1 MDCEHFQNQ
10 DNDIQKD
17 NPLVDFRKSFQN
29 KINDIQ
35 NDNTLLN
42 FGKSDNVV
50 SQKHNIYKKPAKII
64 DIDWKVYRIGAF
76 IFFILSF
83 VVMKYLVDHFKE
95 QIDDVELLSI
105 LKIVSF
111 FFILNFGTFLF
122 ITVYYKY
129 RKTVQGVKGPRGDSG
144 GRGGQGRSNYCNI
157 CAHKTGSFKKEI
169 KKLPMKEIIDNSSV
183 VLDLSIQKTGWF
195 AFTDGT
201 TPIHKITFDDSKS
214 FIIMTPGYLGVAHP
228 TGTTPLK
235 DLWVGPASAP
245 ISVTGKDDIYQH
257 KPIIGAS
264 ASFHEKTGELY
275 SLLYFYDG
283 NKAHNPNKY
292 RYKPM
297 KLYNEADTTKPITHF
312 GRNDK
317 IGVGAEFKAP
327 SNSAVYKVEVL
338 TNDKIIMAVRF
349 YCANIMTGEPVLVLD
364 PLTNKM
370 RRYAT
375 IGKAVT
381 KDDPS
386 IIVQSTTAGKFYH
399 GDKFYQSFISNV
411 GAYHDDTTR
420 IYSLGFFGASYYNER
435 ESTIT

>member
-10 DNDIQKD
+10 INNIRKD
-17 NPLVDFRKSFQN
+17 NSLGD
-29 KINDIQ
+29 
-35 NDNTLLN
+35 L
-42 FGKSDNVV
+42 GKSSNVV
-50 SQKHNIYKKPAKII
+50 SQKQNIYKKPAKII

-129 RKTVQGVKGPRGDSG
+129 RKTVQGAKGPRGDSG

-195 AFTDGT
+195 AFTNKDDN
-201 TPIHKITFDDSKS
+201 TPIHNITFDESKSKS

-228 TGTTPLK
+228 TDTTYLK
-235 DLWVGPASAP
+235 DLWVGPAPLKDLWFVKDTVP
-245 ISVTGKDDIYQH
+245 ISVAEKDKIYQH

-297 KLYNEADTTKPITHF
+297 KLDNADDDTKPITHF

-386 IIVQSTTAGKFYH
+386 TIVQSTTAGKFYH

-411 GAYHDDTTR
+411 GAYYDTTR

-435 ESTIT
+435 ESTIPT